1 MLQPWT
7 CEACGV
13 SNQMVVSLLKPPP
26 DTVMRICTA
35 CTHRQEVRIPERDPE
50 LAVRQK
56 NRKMESFRRKS
67 SPAIAPVRPLDPGA
81 GSAGA

>member
-7 CEACGV
+7 CEACDA

-35 CTHRQEVRIPERDPE
+35 CEHEQEVRIAERDPD
-50 LAVRQK
+50 LPARQ
-56 NRKMESFRRKS
+56 RKRKVEHFRRKS
-67 SPAIAPVRPLDPGA
+67 SPALSAVRP
-81 GSAGA
+81 